1 VMLRIDIYLACAE
14 ARAAVLL
21 IIYVIFLFLSWSR
34 LHLFVI
40 LAVTL
45 IFVIGCRKVAS
56 GGHCPPIKA
65 QNGKVV
71 IITGANTG
79 IGKDTAIALA
89 ERGAKVIIACRDNK
103 RGLDAAADI
112 RKAARLAIGSKQVE
126 LMLLDLSD
134 LDSVRRFV
142 DDFRA
147 KQLPLHILINNAGIM
162 DPPYGLTKRGHESQF
177 GTNHLGHFLLTTLL
191 LDEIKEYKARVVT
204 VSSLAHF
211 ALIRNKVINSVEQL
225 NVIDK
230 TKYVG
235 EESYGYSKLANLL
248 FTRELERRLEGSG
261 AHAYSLHPGSV
272 VTELA
277 RNVPIFGTL
286 VQSRI
291 GRRALGLLL
300 KYPEEG
306 AQTSLYCA
314 TQNAVP
320 GEYHVDCKLAPCSN
334 FASDLKLASELW
346 AYSER
351 LVL

>member
-1 VMLRIDIYLACAE
+1 MGKWLLLLARI
-14 ARAAVLL
+14 RVL
-21 IIYVIFLFLSWSR
+21 
-34 LHLFVI
+34 
-40 LAVTL
+40 
-45 IFVIGCRKVAS
+45 
-56 GGHCPPIKA
+56 
-65 QNGKVV
+65 GKKLPLPLPK
-71 IITGANTG
+71 G
-79 IGKDTAIALA
+79 
-89 ERGAKVIIACRDNK
+89 GAKVIIACRDNK

-112 RKAARLAIGSKQVE
+112 RKAARLDVGSKQVE

-162 DPPYGLTKRGHESQF
+162 TPPYGLTKQGHELQF

-211 ALIRNKVINSVEQL
+211 AFIRKVNVINSVEQL

-230 TKYVG
+230 TKYSR
-235 EESYGYSKLANLL
+235 ELSYGYSKLANVL

-272 VTELA
+272 LSELG
-277 RNVPIFGTL
+277 RHIPIFGTL
-286 VQSRI
+286 TQSPI
-291 GRRALGLLL
+291 GHGALSLIF
-300 KYPEEG
+300 KYPKEG

-320 GEYHVDCKLAPCSN
+320 GEYHADCKLAPCSN
-334 FASDLKLASELW
+334 FANDLKLASELW
-346 AYSER
+346 AYSEQLVR
-351 LVL
+351 L